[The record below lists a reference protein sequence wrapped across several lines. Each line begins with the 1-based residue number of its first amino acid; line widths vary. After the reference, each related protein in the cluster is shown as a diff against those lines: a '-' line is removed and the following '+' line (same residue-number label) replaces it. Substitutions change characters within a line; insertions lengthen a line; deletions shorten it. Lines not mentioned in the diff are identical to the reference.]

1 VTITQTSNITS
12 LRFVLTN
19 QNQTSTLNQ
28 ASAQNATNASY
39 TLDLSTIRMLLYD
52 GTTNPTILAHNTA
65 AIYALSIPLPAVP
78 FVITDFQNPGLSLEQ
93 WFIQPT
99 GNTNN
104 HTVALQFND
113 GGLSHLHTS
122 LALLP
127 TTPNLATVMALGNS
141 VGSSPLNMNNQSIQN
156 CNTITATTVTP
167 TNITGW
173 DVKQLSEGAGIQI
186 INNNGNHTIHNAGI
200 TPTISQVLQQGNNAN
215 TLSLS
220 GINVLT
226 ATTVNATSIPNWNVK
241 QITAGS
247 GGIVVS
253 NNGAGTYSI
262 SNDSQPSGGY
272 LSAEYDYPITASTP
286 VSQKP
291 FWYGQ
296 NWSRV
301 PGWTTNTA
309 ADVYMS
315 ANGKIM
321 AVATRGINLNQ
332 VGIFYSTDYNLNYAT
347 AALTKNWR
355 SIAGTT
361 TGDAIWAIQGGTNE
375 NNVPW
380 TREIWKSTNFGVS
393 WTQQTSPPDFSNANP
408 SRIRVSADGKY
419 QLMND
424 GRTNGL
430 GKLYRS
436 TDYGVTWTSKNL
448 TTVTGTVGS
457 VCLSANGAIQYA
469 EISGTSEGLLTN
481 TGSGGIYRS
490 EDYGVNFNRINTT
503 DPIWNISCDA
513 TGRIVAATT
522 NTGVITS
529 RDYGQ
534 TWTTLTIAG
543 ATAVSVCPG
552 GNIIWVGCINQGSAA
567 QLYYSED
574 YGQTFVVA
582 NQNPQASYIS
592 TSYLTIATN
601 HDGSIIVG
609 GGNDNLNRFRLQP
622 PEVYGIYAGTGISVS
637 SPFGLGSYQISS
649 TVTAT
654 NDYQL
659 FANGSVYV
667 PYDGTTSNFFIDW
680 SSFGK
685 IDLVA
690 YDIKYE
696 IEIHWDANTSTTVGW
711 PFAFIEMGLNK
722 VMSIDTLNQ
731 GIIMQTATNWTNL
744 VNNGTWGSATEYNQS
759 YAGRFYAGFSQT
771 NNPVGGG
778 NPAFRYKTLLS
789 GHLNYNY
796 RFTSQTGITDN
807 SVSGRLIQNHFTCE
821 SFLQQNTGFNTW
833 GIWFDTAAN
842 DAQQI
847 RIHGAALWDTS
858 MAGNWTAN
866 SGTNEAL
873 SQGVY
878 RIALRLHEGTNF
890 VTLRPRGAQL
900 VYRIYRVKK

>member
-1 VTITQTSNITS
+1 
-12 LRFVLTN
+12 
-19 QNQTSTLNQ
+19 
-28 ASAQNATNASY
+28 
-39 TLDLSTIRMLLYD
+39 M
-52 GTTNPTILAHNTA
+52 
-65 AIYALSIPLPAVP
+65 
-78 FVITDFQNPGLSLEQ
+78 
-93 WFIQPT
+93 
-99 GNTNN
+99 
-104 HTVALQFND
+104 
-113 GGLSHLHTS
+113 
-122 LALLP
+122 
-127 TTPNLATVMALGNS
+127 
-141 VGSSPLNMNNQSIQN
+141 
-156 CNTITATTVTP
+156 TP
-167 TNITGW
+167 TAITGW
-173 DVKQLSEGAGIQI
+173 NVKSLTEGSGISI
-186 INNNGNHTIHNAGI
+186 INNNGNHTIHNVGI

-253 NNGAGTYSI
+253 NNGAGTYTI
-262 SNDSQPSGGY
+262 SNDTQPSGGY

-286 VSQKP
+286 VSQKT

-296 NWSRV
+296 DWGRV
-301 PGWTTNTA
+301 PSWTTNTV

-315 ANGKIM
+315 SNGKYM
-321 AVATRGINLNQ
+321 AVASRGINLTP
-332 VGIFYSTDYNLNYAT
+332 VGIFYSTNYNLSFST
-347 AALTKNWR
+347 SALTKNWR

-361 TGDAIWAIQGGTNE
+361 TGDAIWAIQGGTTE
-375 NNVPW
+375 NNIPY
-380 TREIWKSTNFGVS
+380 TREIWRSNDFGVS
-393 WTQQTSPPDFSNANP
+393 WTQQTSPPDFQNANP

-513 TGRIVAATT
+513 TGRIICATT

-534 TWTTLTIAG
+534 TWATLTIAG
-543 ATAVSVCPG
+543 ATAVSVCPA
-552 GNIIWVGCINQGSAA
+552 GNIIWIGCINQASTA
-567 QLYYSED
+567 QLYFSDD
-574 YGQTFVVA
+574 YGQSFVVR
-582 NQNPQASYIS
+582 NQSPLPSYIS
-592 TSYLTIATN
+592 TSYLAIGTDY
-601 HDGSIIVG
+601 DGSIIVG
-609 GGNDNLNRFRLQP
+609 GGNDNLNRFRTP
-622 PEVYGIYAGTGISVS
+622 VPEVFGVYAGPGISVT
-637 SPFGLGSYQISS
+637 SPFGMGSWQIAS
-649 TVTAT
+649 TVTS
-654 NDYQL
+654 DYQL

-667 PYDGTTSNFFIDW
+667 PYDGVTSNFFIDW

-696 IEIHWDANTSTTVGW
+696 IDIHWDANTSTTTGW
-711 PFAFIEMGLNK
+711 PYAFIEMGLNR

-744 VNNGTWGSATEYNQS
+744 INNGTWGSSTEYNQS

-796 RFTSQTGITDN
+796 RTVSQTGITDN

-833 GIWFDTAAN
+833 GIWFDVAAN
-842 DAQQI
+842 DAHQN
-847 RIHGAALWDTS
+847 RIHGSALWDTS
-858 MAGNWTAN
+858 MNGRWDAN

-890 VTLRPRGAQL
+890 ATLRPRGAQI
-900 VYRIYRVKK
+900 VYRIYRIKK